1 MRLII
6 PQSRIVKGSVD
17 STGIGRDEAE
27 KGLCPEGIAPDS
39 EKGLDPDSEK
49 GFCPDSEKGLDPDS
63 EKGFCPDS
71 EEGFCSSLTEK
82 TQYARF
88 LMPISKLTIV
98 FVVISVFN
106 RGTLSLYCCHIIF
119 IFRDKPW

>member
-6 PQSRIVKGSVD
+6 PQSRIVNGSVD

-27 KGLCPEGIAPDS
+27 KGFCAEGV
-39 EKGLDPDSEK
+39 GPDSEK
-49 GFCPDSEKGLDPDS
+49 GFCPDSEKGFCPDSETGFCPDS
-63 EKGFCPDS
+63 EKGFC
-71 EEGFCSSLTEK
+71 SSLTEN

-88 LMPISKLTIV
+88 LIPISKLTIV

-106 RGTLSLYCCHIIF
+106 RGTLSLYGCHIIF

>member
-17 STGIGRDEAE
+17 STGIGRDEAQ
-27 KGLCPEGIAPDS
+27 KGFSAG
-39 EKGLDPDSEK
+39 GLGPDSEK
-49 GFCPDSEKGLDPDS
+49 GFCAGGLGPDSETVFVS
-63 EKGFCPDS
+63 
-71 EEGFCSSLTEK
+71 CSSLTEN

-98 FVVISVFN
+98 FVVIPVFN
-106 RGTLSLYCCHIIF
+106 RGTLSLYGCHLIF
-119 IFRDKPW
+119 IFRDKQW

>member
-27 KGLCPEGIAPDS
+27 KGLCPEGIA
-39 EKGLDPDSEK
+39 
-49 GFCPDSEKGLDPDS
+49 PDSEKGLDPDS

>member
-17 STGIGRDEAE
+17 STGIGRDEAQ
-27 KGLCPEGIAPDS
+27 
-39 EKGLDPDSEK
+39 K
-49 GFCPDSEKGLDPDS
+49 GFCAE
-63 EKGFCPDS
+63 GFCA
-71 EEGFCSSLTEK
+71 EGFCSSLTEN

-88 LMPISKLTIV
+88 LIPISKLTIV
-98 FVVISVFN
+98 FVVIPVFN
-106 RGTLSLYCCHIIF
+106 RGTLSLYGCHIIF